1 MKRRVLLIAPALM
14 LILACSVTSYGW
26 LEAGH
31 MAVAYVAY
39 QKLTPQTRARVDALV
54 RLNPMYNDWLS
65 RLPADTQPD
74 QKNVRLFMLA
84 SIWADDIKKANSGY
98 HDDGKLRPNGTV
110 NANIP
115 PDDGSGG
122 QNLGY
127 SDRLRRRYWHFVDLP
142 FSTDNT
148 RTQPPP
154 EPNAE
159 TQIAV
164 FRTVLASN
172 SPDDLKS
179 FDLVWL
185 LHIVGDVHQ
194 PLHCTARFTQ
204 STPNGD
210 DGGNGVKVGSD
221 SLHFFWDALPGNT
234 ADFKDVIEYAES
246 LSPAPANEANNLTVH
261 DWITQSFELARSTVY
276 KNPPIGNGTGP
287 FTVTNGYRNAAS
299 ALAKKQVAL
308 AGERMANILKNQLR

>member
-1 MKRRVLLIAPALM
+1 MKRRVLLVVPALM

-54 RLNPMYNDWLS
+54 RLNPMYNDWLT
-65 RLPADTQPD
+65 RLPADTPTD
-74 QKNVRLFMLA
+74 QKNVMLFMLA
-84 SIWADDIKKANSGY
+84 SIWADDIKKSNGY
-98 HDDGKLRPNGTV
+98 RDDGKLRPNGKV

-115 PDDGSGG
+115 PDDGTGG

-127 SDRLRRRYWHFVDLP
+127 SDRLRRRYWHFIDLP
-142 FSTDNT
+142 FSPDNT
-148 RTQPPP
+148 ELKNPPS
-154 EPNAE
+154 PNAE
-159 TQIAV
+159 TQIAL
-164 FRTVLASN
+164 FRSVLASD

-179 FDLVWL
+179 YDLVWL

-204 STPNGD
+204 SDRDGD

-234 ADFKDVIEYAES
+234 ADPRDAIAYAQS
-246 LSPAPANEANNLTVH
+246 LSPAPASAANNLNVSE
-261 DWITQSFELARSTVY
+261 WIRQSFELAKSTVY
-276 KNPPIGNGTGP
+276 KNPPIGIGQGP
-287 FTVTNGYRNAAS
+287 YTVTTAYRNAAK

-308 AGERMANILKNQLR
+308 AGARMAKILNTELR